1 MDSYKEIEYKGHTI
15 KIVYD
20 ECYNSPEEWG
30 DENLFLVGYHRD
42 FFVDRSHKTKEN
54 KKEGGISEGLAQ
66 SIFNNGKYEDGSIND
81 EAKDYLKKYHI
92 FPLSAYIHSGVRL
105 YLGTHK
111 ICQWDSCQVGL
122 VFASKSEWKTKAK
135 ALKCVEGL
143 IEIWNQYLSGQVYG
157 FQVEDAD
164 GEQIDSCYGFYGD
177 EGVEQ
182 AIADAKG
189 TIDFNEKEHKQNLK
203 ATKELVFG

>member
-1 MDSYKEIEYKGHTI
+1 MDNYKEIEYKGHTI

-20 ECYNSPEEWG
+20 ENYDSPDSWG

-42 FFVDRSHKTKEN
+42 FWVDRAKRTKEG
-54 KKEGGISEGLAQ
+54 KREGGISEGLAQ

-81 EAKDYLKKYHI
+81 EAKNYLKKYHI

-111 ICQWDSCQVGL
+111 VCQWDSCQVGL
-122 VFASKSEWKTKAK
+122 VFASKSERKTRKK

-143 IEIWNQYLSGQVYG
+143 IKTWNQYLSGEICG
-157 FQVEDAD
+157 FQIEDES

-177 EGVEQ
+177 EGIEQ
-182 AIADAKG
+182 AISYAKSN
-189 TIDFNEKEHKQNLK
+189 IDYVEKEYKENLK